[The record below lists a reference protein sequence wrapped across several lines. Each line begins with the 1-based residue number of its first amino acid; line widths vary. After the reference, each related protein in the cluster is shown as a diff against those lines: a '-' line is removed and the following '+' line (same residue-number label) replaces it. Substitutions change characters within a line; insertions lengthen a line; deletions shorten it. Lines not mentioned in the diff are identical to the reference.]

1 MESFSRLAECLIPL
15 IDGDQDK
22 AIKLAT
28 EVIDTFEK
36 KYEEKWLGM
45 MRSKIGLTDEDE
57 KDKFLILDLLTWMH
71 QNKVDYTN
79 TFCHLMNFQ
88 TQNDIVYENNEFG
101 DWKKRWQERLS
112 HNSSSEKYINL
123 MRSVNPIV
131 IPRNHIVEDALKA
144 NQGNFEPINNFLKI
158 LQSLY

>member
-1 MESFSRLAECLIPL
+1 
-15 IDGDQDK
+15 
-22 AIKLAT
+22 
-28 EVIDTFEK
+28 
-36 KYEEKWLGM
+36 M
-45 MRSKIGLTDEDE
+45 MRNKIGLADEDE

-71 QNKVDYTN
+71 KNKVDYTN

-88 TQNDIVYENNEFG
+88 TQNDIVYENNEFS

-112 HNSSSEKYINL
+112 QNSSSEKYINL

-131 IPRNHIVEDALKA
+131 IPRNHIVEDALKKA

-158 LQSLY
+158 LNSPYTDQKHITEYQIPSQSDENYQTFCGT